1 MKLSLNWIKKYV
13 DLPEGLTT
21 EKLSYDLT
29 MCTVEVEEAFDLG
42 ASLNGLFIGKILTVE
57 PHPNA
62 DKLRICTVDL
72 GDKEP
77 NTIVCG
83 GINLT
88 PGMLV
93 CVAKPGAW
101 VLWHGEGEP
110 VEIKPAKLRG
120 VMSYGMICA
129 SDEVGLGELFPAT
142 QHAEIIDLT
151 SFDAKPGTPVA
162 DALNLNDV
170 IIDIDNKS
178 MTNRPDLWGHY
189 GMARELAAIYGCEL
203 KPFDKVELPAATDGL
218 EVKIEDSKLC
228 PRYTGLVIKNVK
240 TVESPFE
247 LKSLIWRVGMRP
259 INLIVDITNYVMLAT
274 GQPTHGFSRDHV
286 KGAISVRRAVGGEK
300 LQLLDDTE
308 LCLTNN
314 DLVIADEKA
323 PVALAGIMGGKLD
336 SILPDTTEIIMEIA
350 NFNALSVRKTT
361 QRFNVRTEASSRYE
375 KSIDPQRVDSAVSV
389 AVQMFKKYFPQC
401 TVSGCVDNYP
411 APLAQAEVI
420 VDAGWLARRLGTELK
435 AEQIV
440 KTLSKLGFVTAEK
453 DGAYVVTAPSWR
465 STGDISLP
473 DDILEEIA
481 RLIGYENFDFVP
493 PVIKLDKA
501 VNQRNFDTER
511 VLREYLAFRCGMQ
524 EIFTYPWI
532 DNGYIEAAGVDK
544 SEMLKLSTPPS
555 PEQAY
560 LRSTLVPGILMAVS
574 NNLRYF
580 DEFRLFELTP
590 VFFDKNY
597 HCVNAEV
604 EKLPQMERHVAGA
617 IVGNDPRMMF
627 REAKGMIEYMHRYV
641 QIEQL
646 SFAQTVKPI
655 WSEDKLWLNVMYKDE
670 VIGCIG
676 LLSQKAAKA
685 AGIKRALAVIFELNV
700 ESLVPLASRQNEFTH
715 LPEYPLVDFD
725 LSVIFDEAVTWEQ
738 IKDFVSRAE
747 LVKDTQFIDEYR
759 GKQIGE
765 GKKSVSFRTWIGSD
779 KGTLTSEQIETATKQ
794 IINKLVKKLA
804 GEVREG

>member
-13 DLPEGLTT
+13 DLPEDLTM
-21 EKLSYDLT
+21 EKLAYDLT

-42 ASLNGLFIGKILTVE
+42 ASLRGLCIGKILSVS

-62 DKLRICTVDL
+62 DKLRICSVDL
-72 GDKEP
+72 GDAEP
-77 NTIVCG
+77 NEIVCG
-83 GINLT
+83 GINLE

-101 VLWHGEGEP
+101 VVWHGEGEP

-129 SDEVGLGELFPAT
+129 SDEVGLGDLFPAT

-151 SFDAKPGTPVA
+151 AFGAKPGTPVA
-162 DALNLNDV
+162 EALGLNDV

-189 GMARELAAIYGCEL
+189 GMARELAAIYGREL
-203 KPFDKVELPAATDGL
+203 KPLGEVELPSVSDGL
-218 EVKIEDSKLC
+218 EVKIENAALC

-240 TVESPFE
+240 SVESPFE

-274 GQPTHGFSRDHV
+274 GQPTHGFDRSHIN
-286 KGAISVRRAVGGEK
+286 GAITVRCAKEGEK
-300 LQLLDDTE
+300 LQLLDDTV
-308 LCLTNN
+308 LDLTNQ
-314 DLVIADEKA
+314 DLVIADDKA

-336 SILPDTTEIIMEIA
+336 SILPETTEIIMEIA

-361 QRFNVRTEASSRYE
+361 QRFGIRTEASSRYE
-375 KSIDPQRVDSAVSV
+375 KGIDPQRVDSAVSV
-389 AVQMFKKYFPQC
+389 AVRMFKKYFPDC
-401 TVSGCVDNYP
+401 VLSGCADNYP
-411 APLAQAEVI
+411 APLAPAKVS
-420 VDAGWLARRLGTELK
+420 VDAGWLNRRLGSELK
-435 AEQIV
+435 KGQVAE
-440 KTLSKLGFVTAEK
+440 TLSRLGFVTEEK
-453 DGAYVVTAPSWR
+453 EGCYEVTAPTWR

-493 PVIKLDKA
+493 PVITLDKA
-501 VNQRNFDTER
+501 VNQRKFDTER

-532 DNGYIEAAGVDK
+532 EDMYVNAAGVDK
-544 SEMLKLSTPPS
+544 DSMLRLSTPPS
-555 PEQAY
+555 PEQAN
-560 LRSTLVPGILMAVS
+560 LRSTLVPGILMAVA

-580 DEFRLFELTP
+580 DEFKLFELTP
-590 VFFDKNY
+590 VFFNRDY
-597 HCVNAEV
+597 HSVNSEA
-604 EKLPQMERHVAGA
+604 EKLPTMERHVAGA
-617 IVGNDPRMMF
+617 FVGSDPRLMF
-627 REAKGMIEYMHRYV
+627 REAKGIMEYMHRYV
-641 QIEQL
+641 QVEQL
-646 SFAQTVKPI
+646 SFAQAEKPV
-655 WSEDKLWLNVMYKDE
+655 WAEDKLWLNVMADKD

-676 LLSQKAAKA
+676 LVSQKAAKA

-700 ESLVPLASRQNEFTH
+700 EKLQPLASRQNEFTH
-715 LPEYPLVDFD
+715 LPEYPLADFD
-725 LSVIFDEAVTWEQ
+725 LSVIFDEAVSWEQ
-738 IKDFVSRAE
+738 IHSFVEKVE
-747 LVKDTQFIDEYR
+747 LVRDTQFVEEYR
-759 GKQIGE
+759 GKQVGE
-765 GKKSVSFRTWIGSD
+765 GKKSVTFRTWIGSD

-794 IINKLVKKLA
+794 IVNKLVKKLS
-804 GEVREG
+804 GEVRDA